1 MSAQINCNTFV
12 KLFYNFQTLVFSTL
26 NKSTTL
32 NHLDILHFEQLKK
45 EVESRYLENHTPSF
59 DEISKW
65 KGIDIIYF
73 QEDLRK
79 IAKGNIS
86 EKSFYTYFKTSPVT
100 KLPRIDMLNL
110 LSVYAGYV
118 SWYDFKKNHL
128 FADEILHENDDQAAK
143 GTEFI
148 TVAVTDSEIEQ
159 RDIPDEK
166 IAEVHRAK
174 TEENQVLQNS
184 TSDNQSLKENISV
197 LETYDIQESKSA
209 FNIIKKYV
217 WLGVSVLLALAV
229 GILIYKDELFSKKY
243 YYSFIDADRNS
254 KINAELTVQILKE
267 NESPILYVA
276 KPNEPFVYTT
286 KSKDLTMV
294 VSSPYYRTDTIQR
307 NLETAPEAENIEL
320 KPNDYAIM
328 LFYYSKSITDL
339 KKKRVSLNYLI
350 SDNALIYQVFDNQ
363 FYGVETMDKQRYIN
377 LVTLP
382 STSLENLEVIDTQTN
397 KAGKIV
403 MIKFKIGTND
413 EKK

>member
-1 MSAQINCNTFV
+1 LSD
-12 KLFYNFQTLVFSTL
+12 
-26 NKSTTL
+26 
-32 NHLDILHFEQLKK
+32 LDLLHFEQLKN
-45 EVESRYLENHTPSF
+45 EVQTQYLENHTPSH
-59 DEISKW
+59 DDISRW

-86 EKSFYTYFKTSPVT
+86 EKSFYTYFKNSPVT
-100 KLPRIDMLNL
+100 KLPRIDMLNI

-128 FADEILHENDDQAAK
+128 FADEILKEGDDLDENEVEELEKTAENSPVEEAK
-143 GTEFI
+143 IPT
-148 TVAVTDSEIEQ
+148 SEIS
-159 RDIPDEK
+159 P
-166 IAEVHRAK
+166 K
-174 TEENQVLQNS
+174 TEEKAFETTTVNSDLQIS
-184 TSDNQSLKENISV
+184 ATDNQTIKQSNGNLS
-197 LETYDIQESKSA
+197 TYDTSEQKST
-209 FNIIKKYV
+209 FSIVKKYL
-217 WLGVSVLLALAV
+217 WLGISGVLAV
-229 GILIYKDELFSKKY
+229 IVGLLGFKDELFSKKF

-254 KINAELTVQILKE
+254 KINAELQVQILKE

-286 KSKDLTMV
+286 KSKNLTMV

-328 LFYYSKSITDL
+328 LFYYSKSIKDL
-339 KKKRVSLNYLI
+339 KKKRESLNYLI
-350 SDNALIYQVFDNQ
+350 SDNALIYQVYDNET
-363 FYGVETMDKQRYIN
+363 YGVETMDKQRYIN

-382 STSLENLEVIDTQTN
+382 STSLENLEVIETKNDLS
-397 KAGKIV
+397 GKIN
-403 MIKFKIGTND
+403 MIKFKITTN

>member
-1 MSAQINCNTFV
+1 MSD
-12 KLFYNFQTLVFSTL
+12 
-26 NKSTTL
+26 
-32 NHLDILHFEQLKK
+32 LDLLHFEQLKN
-45 EVESRYLENHTPSF
+45 EVQTQYLENHTPSH
-59 DEISKW
+59 DDISRW

-86 EKSFYTYFKTSPVT
+86 EKSFYTYFKNSPVT
-100 KLPRIDMLNL
+100 KLPRIDMLNI

-128 FADEILHENDDQAAK
+128 FADEILKEGDDLDENEVEELEKTAENTPVEEAK
-143 GTEFI
+143 IPT
-148 TVAVTDSEIEQ
+148 SEIS
-159 RDIPDEK
+159 P
-166 IAEVHRAK
+166 K
-174 TEENQVLQNS
+174 TEEKAFETTTVNSDLQISAN
-184 TSDNQSLKENISV
+184 DNQTIKQSNGNLS
-197 LETYDIQESKSA
+197 TYDTSEQKST
-209 FNIIKKYV
+209 FSIVKKYL
-217 WLGVSVLLALAV
+217 WLGISGVLAV
-229 GILIYKDELFSKKY
+229 IVGLLGFKDELFSKKF

-254 KINAELTVQILKE
+254 KINAELQVQILKE

-286 KSKDLTMV
+286 KSKNLTMV

-328 LFYYSKSITDL
+328 LFYYSKSIKDL
-339 KKKRVSLNYLI
+339 KKKRESLNYLI
-350 SDNALIYQVFDNQ
+350 SDNALIYQVYDNET
-363 FYGVETMDKQRYIN
+363 YGVETMDKQRYIN

-382 STSLENLEVIDTQTN
+382 STSLENLEVIETKNDLS
-397 KAGKIV
+397 GKIN
-403 MIKFKIGTND
+403 MIKFKITTN

>member
-1 MSAQINCNTFV
+1 MSD
-12 KLFYNFQTLVFSTL
+12 
-26 NKSTTL
+26 
-32 NHLDILHFEQLKK
+32 LDLLHFEQLKN
-45 EVESRYLENHTPSF
+45 EVQTQYLENHTPSH
-59 DEISKW
+59 DDISRW

-86 EKSFYTYFKTSPVT
+86 EKSFYTYFKNSPVT
-100 KLPRIDMLNL
+100 KLPRIDMLNI

-128 FADEILHENDDQAAK
+128 FADEILKEGDDLDENEVEELEKTAENSPVEEAK
-143 GTEFI
+143 IPT
-148 TVAVTDSEIEQ
+148 SEIS
-159 RDIPDEK
+159 P
-166 IAEVHRAK
+166 K
-174 TEENQVLQNS
+174 TEEKAFETTTVNSDLQIS
-184 TSDNQSLKENISV
+184 AIDNQTIKQNNGNLS
-197 LETYDIQESKSA
+197 TYDTSEQKST
-209 FNIIKKYV
+209 FSIVKKYL
-217 WLGVSVLLALAV
+217 WLGISGVLAV
-229 GILIYKDELFSKKY
+229 IVGLLGFKDELFSKKF

-254 KINAELTVQILKE
+254 KINAELQVQILKE

-286 KSKDLTMV
+286 KSKNLTMV

-328 LFYYSKSITDL
+328 LFYYSKSIKDL
-339 KKKRVSLNYLI
+339 KKKRESLNYLI
-350 SDNALIYQVFDNQ
+350 SDNALIYQVYDNET
-363 FYGVETMDKQRYIN
+363 YGVETMDKQRYIN

-382 STSLENLEVIDTQTN
+382 STSLENLEVIETKNDLS
-397 KAGKIV
+397 GKIN
-403 MIKFKIGTND
+403 MIKFKITTN

>member
-1 MSAQINCNTFV
+1 MSD
-12 KLFYNFQTLVFSTL
+12 
-26 NKSTTL
+26 
-32 NHLDILHFEQLKK
+32 LDILHFEQLKN
-45 EVESRYLENHTPSF
+45 EVQAKYLENHTPSN

-100 KLPRIDMLNL
+100 KLPRIDMLNI

-128 FADEILHENDDQAAK
+128 FANEILKDEEESVEEKAIE
-143 GTEFI
+143 TEFFNKNPTSEQKEEKTTENSPI
-148 TVAVTDSEIEQ
+148 LTETKSDLQKINTDIQSVKVKKSEF
-159 RDIPDEK
+159 
-166 IAEVHRAK
+166 
-174 TEENQVLQNS
+174 S
-184 TSDNQSLKENISV
+184 
-197 LETYDIQESKSA
+197 TYDTSEQKSTLS
-209 FNIIKKYV
+209 IVKKYL
-217 WLGVSVLLALAV
+217 WLGISAVLAV
-229 GILIYKDELFSKKY
+229 FVGLLGFKDELFSKKF

-254 KINAELTVQILKE
+254 KINAELQVQILRE

-286 KSKDLTMV
+286 KTKKLTMV
-294 VSSPYYRTDTIQR
+294 VSSPYYKTDTIYR

-320 KPNDYAIM
+320 KPNDYAQM
-328 LFYYSKSITDL
+328 LYFYTRNIKDL
-339 KKKRVSLNYLI
+339 KRKRLELNNLI
-350 SDNALIYQVFDNQ
+350 SDEATIFQVFDNDT
-363 FYGVETMDKQRYIN
+363 YGVETMDKQRYIS

-382 STSLENLEVIDTQTN
+382 TTSLENLEVIEIKND
-397 KAGKIV
+397 KFGKIN
-403 MIKFKIGTND
+403 MIKFKITSD